1 MLRAGE
7 VTDALIQDLG
17 EGLDT
22 FFRPG
27 SVTPTTP
34 LVSPTSD
41 DCSSL
46 SFQADG
52 SPNHDPVRY
61 STTTSGET
69 TPVLG
74 EERRNGKLG
83 RSSPLLKGYTTHIT
97 LHFFKTFLL
106 ICILFCKFN

>member
-1 MLRAGE
+1 MLRPGD
-7 VTDALIQDLG
+7 VTDALVHDLG

-34 LVSPTSD
+34 LISPTSD
-41 DCSSL
+41 ECSSL

-52 SPNHDPVRY
+52 SPNHEFVRY
-61 STTTSGET
+61 GGGTTSGET

-74 EERRNGKLG
+74 EERRNGNSVKFG
-83 RSSPLLKGYTTHIT
+83 RSSPLLKGIQLNILQFIYA
-97 LHFFKTFLL
+97 FL
-106 ICILFCKFN
+106 

>member
-41 DCSSL
+41 ECSSL

-61 STTTSGET
+61 SAYTTSGET

-74 EERRNGKLG
+74 EDRRNGGKLG
-83 RSSPLLKGYTTHIT
+83 RSSPLLKG
-97 LHFFKTFLL
+97 
-106 ICILFCKFN
+106 

>member
-1 MLRAGE
+1 MLRPGD
-7 VTDALIQDLG
+7 VTDVLIQDLG
-17 EGLDT
+17 EGLET

-61 STTTSGET
+61 STYTTSGET

-74 EERRNGKLG
+74 DDRKNGSGKLG
-83 RSSPLLKGYTTHIT
+83 RSSPLTQGY
-97 LHFFKTFLL
+97 
-106 ICILFCKFN
+106 